1 VKPKEEHAS
10 QRAGSRPR
18 EEKDAVVVS
27 SVVRRVEAGLDVV
40 DERLDFEVEATGTDS
55 EAAGDSDREDEA
67 DLSLS
72 DMLARVE

>member
-10 QRAGSRPR
+10 QSAGSRPR

-40 DERLDFEVEATGTDS
+40 DERLDLEVEATGTDS
-55 EAAGDSDREDEA
+55 ETAGEPDREEEA
-67 DLSLS
+67 DPSLS
-72 DMLARVE
+72 DMFARVE